1 MSPRTTGTGAE
12 EPLWETQRR
21 RLDPGAGMGGWEG
34 GEVEVGRGQT
44 SATVQSESAHLNDDV
59 KDYCPQC
66 VKHSLTDQTAK
77 DFFFY
82 RSLCQYNSFI
92 FTLFFS
98 KCWPGLKQKLPKSTY
113 TGRKQKQGCSS
124 QFQCEK

>member
-34 GEVEVGRGQT
+34 GEVGRGQT
-44 SATVQSESAHLNDDV
+44 SASVQSESAHLNNDV

-66 VKHSLTDQTAK
+66 VKHSVTDQTAK
-77 DFFFY
+77 DLFFY
-82 RSLCQYNSFI
+82 LSSLSVQFFYFHSV
-92 FTLFFS
+92 LF
-98 KCWPGLKQKLPKSTY
+98 KMLAGPQTKVA
-113 TGRKQKQGCSS
+113 
-124 QFQCEK
+124 